1 VPSAGAPR
9 TIRAAAQCNNV
20 SGRRTLAHKFAELS
34 SIFAPPQ
41 QSSPFAGFLFL
52 ASIWQIVKVRII
64 ITSK

>member
-1 VPSAGAPR
+1 VAGA
-9 TIRAAAQCNNV
+9 
-20 SGRRTLAHKFAELS
+20 TLVHKFAELL